1 MPLRIAFNSYTA
13 VGAWF
18 ILRLLKEGHR
28 VDYFL
33 SKPDFDNILCG
44 IIPHPIL
51 VNRSKLPDYSRYDL
65 SIFDLTG
72 KQRQAEYSA
81 SLCPTLGDGTFNC
94 NLEDNRQFGIE
105 VMEEAGILVP
115 PYERFNDPKEGK
127 RYVRTTGKC
136 YVYKPDSQ
144 PGQEQDTD
152 TTFVSCSTEDMLEH
166 IDKLF
171 EDSHKT
177 PFILQE
183 VIKGCEVSTEGW
195 FNGEDFFVRNSTLE
209 VKKFMNDDKGPATG
223 CAGNMVF
230 IHGLSEPKLY
240 REGLRKMIPYLRAAG
255 YNGPLDLNSIV
266 VGDKLYGI
274 EWTPRFGYD
283 ATAALCNIYAGDFGE
298 MLCATATGN
307 RPEQSF
313 RAEYCASVR
322 LSIPPYP
329 VREKSL
335 EEEGT
340 IIEGI
345 DEEDYEHTYLYD
357 VVRANGF
364 LESAGHNGFISS
376 PMGIGGSP
384 GEAFWECTKRC
395 DKVRAP
401 GLQYRTDVEKRL
413 CKRYNELQN
422 EGWLSS

>member
-1 MPLRIAFNSYTA
+1 MPLKIALNSYTG

-18 ILRLLKEGHR
+18 VLRLLEEGHS

-44 IIPHPIL
+44 IIPPPKL
-51 VNRSKLPDYSRYDL
+51 TNRSNYPDYSKYDV
-65 SIFDLTG
+65 SVFDVTG
-72 KQRQAEYSA
+72 KKRQADYSA
-81 SLCPTLGDGTFNC
+81 SLCPTIGDGSFNTA
-94 NLEDNRQFGIE
+94 LEDNRQFGIE
-105 VMEEAGILVP
+105 VMEQCGILVP
-115 PYERFNDPKEGK
+115 PYEKFAAPQEAKRFI
-127 RYVRTTGKC
+127 RQTGKC
-136 YVYKPDSQ
+136 YVYKPDTE
-144 PGQEQDTD
+144 PGKEQDTD
-152 TTFVSCSTEDMLEH
+152 TTFVSCSAEDMLEH

-171 EDSHKT
+171 DDSHRT

-183 VIKGCEVSTEGW
+183 CIRGCEVSTEGW
-195 FNGEDFFVRNSTLE
+195 FNGEDFYIRNSTLE

-223 CAGNMVF
+223 CAGNLVF
-230 IHGLSEPKLY
+230 IHGLAEPKLY
-240 REGLRKMIPYLRAAG
+240 TQGLKKMIPYLQAQG
-255 YNGPLDLNSIV
+255 FTGPLDLNSIV

-283 ATAALCNIYAGDFGE
+283 ATPALINMYAGDFGE

-313 RAEYCASVR
+313 KAEFCASVR

-345 DEEDYEHTYLYD
+345 DEEDFLHTYMYD
-357 VVRANGF
+357 VVKDNGW
-364 LESAGHNGFISS
+364 LASAGHNGFIAC
-376 PMGIGGSP
+376 PMGVGGSP
-384 GEAFWECTKRC
+384 SEAFWEVDKRIN
-395 DKVRAP
+395 KIKAP
-401 GLQYRTDVEKRL
+401 GLQYRTDVEKKL
-413 CKRYNELQN
+413 YKRYCELVN
-422 EGWLSS
+422 EGWLR